1 MGSLYLDGIPEA
13 TEGGARLGQSVYD
26 RYYREPAEHNVAV
39 RMY

>member
-13 TEGGARLGQSVYD
+13 DEGAVRLGQSIYD
-26 RYYREPAEHNVAV
+26 RYYREPGEQSVPG